1 VDLNQQAAVVGLI
14 DGRSRSHNTAVM
26 FVTHQIFDFTDY
38 SQSLQSGPQLDRG
51 RDPGRRRW
59 THQPLHHDNLVRVL
73 RRLPDRRYLS

>member
-38 SQSLQSGPQLDRG
+38 SQSHAGCRIVGTFRERAGWNPRAVPAG
-51 RDPGRRRW
+51 
-59 THQPLHHDNLVRVL
+59 
-73 RRLPDRRYLS
+73 